1 MSITPINK
9 STQEYKELLEILREH
24 QTLPVLLAA
33 LESGLRLNADLKK
46 VSDLLSEI
54 FICDEDQ
61 FWGEKIKSQYFKK
74 HRKTLNLNGISTYR
88 FKASFRVFKF
98 VEIITQYD
106 LNPIEV

>member
-9 STQEYKELLEILREH
+9 STEEYKELLEILREH

-33 LESGLRLNADLKK
+33 LDAGLRLNADLMKI
-46 VSDLLSEI
+46 SDLMSEI

-74 HRKTLNLNGISTYR
+74 HRKTLNHIGISKYR
-88 FKASFRVFKF
+88 FSEASFLEFFKF
-98 VEIITQYD
+98 VARYQSCQ
-106 LNPIEV
+106 P